1 MIRDPRRSWLALAAL
16 LLTTVGC
23 GVTSVQNEVD
33 WYKQQLTISEDD
45 RHRLELA
52 LAECEQSTQGQLDR
66 TGSLR
71 EELERAR
78 ADARRLSAEVEE
90 LRNAPINIEPAT
102 SPDAGDPTDFAGIDG
117 VRAERGEGNEI
128 RITLEDQILF
138 PAGSVVIRRGG
149 KEALEKIAATLG
161 RNYAGRQ
168 IHVEG
173 HTDNTPPTRVK
184 DRYPTNWELST
195 ARACVVVRALVASG
209 TVDERRVA
217 PIGFGA
223 TRPIADNS
231 SKAGQARN
239 RRVEVVVLGE

>member
-1 MIRDPRRSWLALAAL
+1 MLKANRTVLLSLAAL

-66 TGSLR
+66 SSSLR
-71 EELERAR
+71 DDLERAQQES
-78 ADARRLSAEVEE
+78 ARLAAELEL
-90 LRNAPINIEPAT
+90 LRNAPIEIKPAT
-102 SPDAGDPTDFAGIDG
+102 GPATGDPTDFSGIDG

-149 KEALEKIAATLG
+149 KEALQKIAATLG
-161 RNYAGRQ
+161 KSYAGRE
-168 IHVEG
+168 IRVEG

-195 ARACVVVRALVASG
+195 ARACVVVRALVSSG
-209 TVDERRVA
+209 AVDESRVA
-217 PIGFGA
+217 PLGFGA